1 MEEIDYVICY
11 WKSDRQYGVRVEDVL
26 IHDIPFSKKCDTKEE
41 LEKLLKSLQKEFT
54 NSKVV
59 ELKY

>member
-1 MEEIDYVICY
+1 MKVFNTLSM
-11 WKSDRQYGVRVEDVL
+11 K
-26 IHDIPFSKKCDTKEE
+26 KEE
-41 LEKLLKSLQKEFT
+41 LEKLLKSLQKEFE